1 MAFPLTNAHFA
12 EKNLKYDK
20 KRGSFEAIT
29 KHFYSSIKLYQD
41 KINQYPRQ
49 ASHAHGQY
57 TRLHQFRRTFTAV
70 NPIIIAIFSIL
81 KASYHP
87 NQLIHIKEIFRAI
100 FFSFVESSF
109 SSRLSLSDSYHRWV
123 LTTHIAHS
131 AKVFCFVRKQQVI
144 QCQIYVEF
152 LLRHP
157 YDHPL
162 SAFSKYAKTQNI
174 LQFIMRVKWI
184 QISLSKLYAKI
195 VSSSKVN
202 LTKKK

>member
-57 TRLHQFRRTFTAV
+57 TRLHQFRQTFTAV

-100 FFSFVESSF
+100 FFFHSLKAYLVHGCLFLTLITDESLPRILHTLQKFSASF
-109 SSRLSLSDSYHRWV
+109 
-123 LTTHIAHS
+123 ANN
-131 AKVFCFVRKQQVI
+131 K
-144 QCQIYVEF
+144 
-152 LLRHP
+152 
-157 YDHPL
+157 
-162 SAFSKYAKTQNI
+162 
-174 LQFIMRVKWI
+174 
-184 QISLSKLYAKI
+184 
-195 VSSSKVN
+195 
-202 LTKKK
+202 